1 MLDKKQIPV
10 IFFLFFFFFF
20 LLEFK
25 MGYKAAETP
34 HNINYGFGS
43 GTANQCTVQ

>member
-10 IFFLFFFFFF
+10 FF

-34 HNINYGFGS
+34 HNINYGFDT